1 MKSILLVIGLLFVLT
16 CKSQAKKVL
25 LQSKD
30 IQLVSPRI
38 EVINQIIDSVGF
50 ITAELKINNVQIN
63 YTDNNKEPN
72 KNSKLYTMP
81 IKVSE
86 PGVYKFKAFHKN
98 WKSSDTEKV
107 EFIKKG
113 KSVDSIIWLSVF
125 NNKYKGKGKKT
136 LINHIKAKVDYMDS
150 QWLGFDTVAQSIIVF
165 KKLTHL
171 QTVSIGY
178 LNNPDA
184 WIFPPEHIQILLSK
198 DGVTFFEK
206 KEFELKKIHHRVDQR
221 VESYSLK
228 IDEDVMAIKFEIKNL
243 QKIPGWH
250 DGAGKKAWLFM
261 DEWIFY

>member
-1 MKSILLVIGLLFVLT
+1 MKNILLVIGLLFVLS
-16 CKSQAKKVL
+16 CKSQVKKVL
-25 LQSKD
+25 VQSKD
-30 IQLVSPRI
+30 IQLVSPKI

-50 ITAELKINNVQIN
+50 ITAELEINNVKIY
-63 YTDNNKEPN
+63 YTNNNKEPN
-72 KNSKLYTMP
+72 INSKLYTKL
-81 IKVSE
+81 IKVIE
-86 PGVYKFKAFHKN
+86 PGVYKFKAFHED

-113 KSVDSIIWLSVF
+113 ISVDSIVWLSAF
-125 NNKYKGKGKKT
+125 NNKYKGRGRKT

-184 WIFPPEHIQILLSK
+184 WIFPPEQIQILLSK

-206 KEFELKKIHHRVDQR
+206 KDFELKKMQQRVDQR
-221 VESYSLK
+221 VESYTLK

-243 QKIPGWH
+243 QKIPSWH